1 MLFFSDILIYAVL
14 FFKNLTKKTQIMSY
28 MFKICLKKKKI
39 KKIQLVGRLTI
50 ITIQKV
56 NVK

>member
-28 MFKICLKKKKI
+28 MFKICLKKKN